1 MDVLLNI
8 TNELKDIEVTDELF
22 ALIESVIKKALA
34 MHNVK
39 CNTEISLLFTNDE
52 EIQKIN
58 KEYRNTD
65 KSTDVLSFPQLE
77 FEKAGEIDKTYY
89 PEKGEYPY
97 LMLGD
102 IIISVEH
109 VFRQAE
115 LYGHTKEREIGYL
128 TAHSMLHLLGY
139 DHMEDAEKEVMR
151 EKEEIIMKEFNLK
164 RN

>member
-1 MDVLLNI
+1 MDILLNI
-8 TNELKDIEVTDELF
+8 TNEQNKIEITDELQK
-22 ALIESVIKKALA
+22 LIEKVIKKTLEI
-34 MHNVK
+34 HNIRLK
-39 CNTEISLLFTNDE
+39 TEISVLFTNDE

-58 KEYRNTD
+58 KEYRDTD

-77 FEKAGEIDKTYY
+77 FEKEGEIDEFYY
-89 PEKGEYPY
+89 PKKGEYPY

-115 LYGHTKEREIGYL
+115 EFGHSREREIGYL

-139 DHMEDAEKEVMR
+139 DHMEDNEKSRMR